1 MSAPDNITQLVSNK
15 ARQLTLSVASTA
27 VLPLTVATTAN
38 MANRRLQRNNTSSL
52 ISRSGNKYRK
62 PKVSSGTNMAMTAA
76 MLHDMV
82 LKETPGNLK
91 MTETKAEN
99 ITGKIMNPGIHLT
112 T

>member
-1 MSAPDNITQLVSNK
+1 MSVPDIITQLVSDK
-15 ARQLTLSVASTA
+15 ARQLTLLVASTA
-27 VLPLTVATTAN
+27 VLPLTVATTAK
-38 MANRRLQRNNTSSL
+38 MDKRRLHRNNISSL
-52 ISRSGNKYRK
+52 ISRSGNKYRN

-76 MLHDMV
+76 RLHEMV

-91 MTETKAEN
+91 MTETKAEK